1 MLRPFCIL
9 LLTRSAARDRIAAH
23 SGRSIMSSLTGRVAI
38 VTGSA
43 RNIGRATA
51 LMLARE
57 GASIMVHARK
67 DAEGVAETKAMIEAA
82 GGRAATHLADL
93 TTEAG
98 AKGLVDAT
106 VASLGRCDIV
116 INNAAIR
123 KNTPFVQLTLAE
135 WHEVLANSLDCAFLA
150 ARFAAPHMIAGKWGR
165 IVNIG
170 GITMFRGTPGRV
182 HVAAAKSGMIGM
194 TRALA
199 TELAPHGISVN
210 CVAPGNVD
218 TVRGTAAGARPG
230 DKASSDI
237 PLGRYATVDEIAHI
251 ITMLCKPDG
260 GYTTGQVIQVN
271 GGMHYS

>member
-1 MLRPFCIL
+1 MTTL
-9 LLTRSAARDRIAAH
+9 A
-23 SGRSIMSSLTGRVAI
+23 GRTAI

-57 GASIMVHARK
+57 GAAVMVHARK
-67 DAEGVAETKAMIEAA
+67 DAAGVAETKALIEAR
-82 GGRAATHLADL
+82 GGKAATHLADL
-93 TTEAG
+93 TTEQG

-106 VASLGRCDIV
+106 VGAFGRCDIV

-123 KNTPFVQLTLAE
+123 RNTPFVEMSLAE

-170 GITMFRGTPGRV
+170 GVTMFRGTPGRA
-182 HVAAAKSGMIGM
+182 HVAAAKSGMIGL

-199 TELAPHGISVN
+199 SELAPHAITVN

-218 TVRGTAAGARPG
+218 TVRGAAAGVRPT

-237 PLGRYATVDEIAHI
+237 PLGRFATVDEIAHI
-251 ITMLCKPDG
+251 VTMLCKPDG